1 MKIQRMPLVLLGA
14 IVAVAIAAV
23 GSYYG
28 FFAHNDG
35 VQKHGLPSFAVR
47 AETVIQVHFFSGQ
60 PDDYSNQFDRSDVVV
75 EGVINELLPAKW
87 TTTDAGP
94 PEEITP
100 EVMKDIDTH
109 IRTTAVLDV
118 ETVYKGESI
127 GETLNFSFIGGRV
140 DDTAYVVEW
149 NEGFTESARVILF
162 LGQGEAGAPAKMVDS
177 QGLAPR
183 MYLLV
188 EEDGSIKGPIQEVNR
203 ETFLQQIQPNSNHG
217 R

>member
-1 MKIQRMPLVLLGA
+1 
-14 IVAVAIAAV
+14 
-23 GSYYG
+23 
-28 FFAHNDG
+28 
-35 VQKHGLPSFAVR
+35 
-47 AETVIQVHFFSGQ
+47 
-60 PDDYSNQFDRSDVVV
+60 
-75 EGVINELLPAKW
+75 
-87 TTTDAGP
+87 
-94 PEEITP
+94 
-100 EVMKDIDTH
+100 MKDIDTH

-188 EEDGSIKGPIQEVNR
+188 EEDGSIKGPIQDVDR